1 MTNHT
6 ALNRTRAKLQIVPI
20 YADKPRI
27 PAGDWMHDIV
37 SAVAIVSLIACVAS
51 WAVVFG

>member
-1 MTNHT
+1 MSRATSS
-6 ALNRTRAKLQIVPI
+6 RSRAKLQIVPI
-20 YADKPRI
+20 YADRPR
-27 PAGDWMHDIV
+27 ADVRDWMQDIV